1 LKTRAKRTRPPA
13 VTPHVTPEPAD
24 RVSILARA
32 VALVAGMEGL
42 TDAER
47 AAVLDRVVADAGTE
61 ARRP

>member
-1 LKTRAKRTRPPA
+1 
-13 VTPHVTPEPAD
+13 
-24 RVSILARA
+24 

-61 ARRP
+61 ARHP